1 MVKRFFNKKL
11 TLILRSDNTGKK
23 IDKIKFTKEE
33 TAELRK
39 TADLIGITEK
49 ELIDEA
55 FNYILK
61 RTVHLT
67 YFKGNKDDK

>member
-1 MVKRFFNKKL
+1 MFRKNRL
-11 TLILRSDNTGKK
+11 TLILRSSETGKR

-39 TADLIGITEK
+39 TADLLGITEK

-61 RTVHLT
+61 RAVHLT
-67 YFKGNKDDK
+67 YFKGNQND